1 MRYAL
6 SGDGEALGVKGEFS
20 SKSFQKRAEIFRR
33 RSQGELS
40 LFPAAL
46 RFAAPRNGGW
56 ANQRPARG
64 LRVPQHCSGDA
75 GGHLHGLVRTVL

>member
-1 MRYAL
+1 MRYVL
-6 SGDGEALGVKGEFS
+6 FGDGEALGVKGSSVPRASRSELKFS
-20 SKSFQKRAEIFRR
+20 GSGRT
-33 RSQGELS
+33 GELS

-56 ANQRPARG
+56 TNQRPAWD

-75 GGHLHGLVRTVL
+75 GGHLPGLVRTVL